1 MGCGLQ
7 MGNGRSP
14 DGSHAPL
21 KSRTT
26 WAGDE
31 MSGTMNQE
39 NSAAKK
45 VSRRKTVSQ
54 NTGTRDDS
62 PDTGENSHTSTSIK
76 LMYNAHVY
84 FPNHSRCIHQYEI
97 ELTPLFFFWF
107 RYIDTFIQYAHNY
120 CN

>member
-14 DGSHAPL
+14 DGSQL

-62 PDTGENSHTSTSIK
+62 PDTGEILHLLPIFVEPTCANARWALIHRFSSVCLVVCYLTKIK
-76 LMYNAHVY
+76 
-84 FPNHSRCIHQYEI
+84 
-97 ELTPLFFFWF
+97 
-107 RYIDTFIQYAHNY
+107 
-120 CN
+120 